1 MSLITLDELARGATL
16 LTFGSLAGLT
26 ASVWAPASAWWLLP
40 AGCAALGGALTV
52 PEVRQELQRA
62 LPAARPLLDAPRAVG
77 HWLQTGEL
85 PAALWSLP
93 GVTAPAA
100 LAERPAR
107 KRPAPAPDGALPLG
121 EWLAAVNDRPD
132 DNPHLTVTG
141 PSGSGKTTF
150 VSAALGRR
158 PGRVVVLTP
167 KVSPGAWRGA
177 EVVTLD
183 DDLSY
188 APLASAID
196 ALQLEARRRAKALQ
210 RGEPLEPLTVVL
222 DELPELVA
230 EVPAAGPFA
239 VRVSRWG
246 RELGMRQ
253 VVLAT
258 SDDALNIKGWAA
270 TRPNYARVEL
280 GKPAEDGTRRGWLDD
295 GQQRRPL
302 DLGDVRDRADRAEL
316 RPWHEPATG
325 TTQIARVAVAAEGA
339 RALVVSE
346 RVRPVAAPDDLLAAL
361 LAAPVSNASGRA
373 SHGAGVSV
381 SVTGAL
387 DTDTDTGGVSRVDT
401 VLDTPRDGGPTLRI
415 DVHARAE
422 AAGAQERQ
430 RHDPAGRRRG
440 GLDARR
446 RRQLAEQRRLEGRKA
461 ELQAAYAQRK
471 AAGLSYRAAYAELG
485 GASDDT
491 RAWWRAA
498 AGPR

>member
-1 MSLITLDELARGATL
+1 MLITLDELARGATL

-62 LPAARPLLDAPRAVG
+62 LPAARPLLEAPRAVG
-77 HWLQTGEL
+77 RWVQTGEL

-93 GVTAPAA
+93 GVTAPAT

-107 KRPAPAPDGALPLG
+107 KRATPEPAPWLRTLNDEPDRAPHAI
-121 EWLAAVNDRPD
+121 VF
-132 DNPHLTVTG
+132 G
-141 PSGSGKTTF
+141 PSGAGKTTLARAF
-150 VSAALGRR
+150 LGAREGAA
-158 PGRVVVLTP
+158 VVLSP
-167 KVSPGAWRGA
+167 KIAADNWAGAQ
-177 EVVTLD
+177 VVTLD
-183 DDLSY
+183 DEGAY
-188 APLASAID
+188 TPIAATLAE
-196 ALQLEARRRAKALQ
+196 LEREKRRRIGILRREGAGALTA
-210 RGEPLEPLTVVL
+210 LSIVL
-222 DELPELVA
+222 DEVPELTANVK
-230 EVPAAGPFA
+230 EAGPFI
-239 VRVSRWG
+239 VSLAGIG
-246 RELGMRQ
+246 RELRMRL
-253 VVLAT
+253 VCLST
-258 SDDALNIKGWAA
+258 SERVGALGIKGRGDTLA
-270 TRPNYARVEL
+270 NFVRVDLDRE
-280 GKPAEDGTRRGWLDD
+280 RRGTLND
-295 GQQRRPL
+295 GVSITPIGAPASWGRL
-302 DLGDVRDRADRAEL
+302 AERSTL
-316 RPWHEPATG
+316 RPWHDPEPATG

-339 RALVVSE
+339 RAMVVSE

-381 SVTGAL
+381 SVSHGA

-401 VLDTPRDGGPTLRI
+401 VRDTGGPTLRI

-461 ELQAAYAQRK
+461 ELRAAYAERK